1 MSPSESKETP
11 LKKPDP
17 VNKSAIVSPAT
28 EDYIK
33 EDVQMLD
40 TNLKKF
46 EKIQGPS
53 QREQRLAILNQQK
66 RDDSFGSGR
75 HKSKTFA
82 SREKNTEQKPITKFE
97 DQIEGKDRPLTAE
110 LLKKQSEDL
119 KELPKHA
126 LLRDQKWMVS
136 TFDVQQPST
145 NEVVEEKKSEINE
158 NSPDGHLSSN
168 RLKSRERK
176 DTIIKQLYKIEQD

>member
-1 MSPSESKETP
+1 MTKQSDDIPEMSPIIINEQNHLSPAKFKIGLVQIDEVQSNNKDLSPSESKETP
-11 LKKPDP
+11 LKNPEPIK
-17 VNKSAIVSPAT
+17 KSAIVSPAT
-28 EDYIK
+28 EDYVK
-33 EDVQMLD
+33 EDVEMLD

-53 QREQRLAILNQQK
+53 QREQRLAILSQQK
-66 RDDSFGSGR
+66 PDDSFGSGR

-82 SREKNTEQKPITKFE
+82 SRENTEQKQITKFE

-119 KELPKHA
+119 KEPPKHV

-136 TFDVQQPST
+136 TFDV
-145 NEVVEEKKSEINE
+145 
-158 NSPDGHLSSN
+158 
-168 RLKSRERK
+168 
-176 DTIIKQLYKIEQD
+176 